1 MAAKDFGAKHV
12 CFKCSAKFY
21 DLKKP
26 EPICPKC
33 GANQKDNQNKPE
45 PKRSRLS
52 AVPKIIEPLDP
63 APNAGGDGDSDDDE
77 DSEEIDD
84 DMDMDEEP

>member
-1 MAAKDFGAKHV
+1 MAARDFGMKHL

-33 GANQKDNQNKPE
+33 GANQKDNQSKPE

-52 AVPKIIEPLDP
+52 AIPKIIEPLEP
-63 APNAGGDGDSDDDE
+63 VPNALDA
-77 DSEEIDD
+77 DSEEESDELDD
-84 DMDMDEEP
+84 EVEVGEEP

>member
-1 MAAKDFGAKHV
+1 MPARDFGMKHT
-12 CFKCSAKFY
+12 CYQCGAKFY

-33 GANQKDNQNKPE
+33 GANQKNNQAKPE

-52 AVPKIIEPLDP
+52 AIPKIIEPLEPIP
-63 APNAGGDGDSDDDE
+63 ALSDEEADDDADEVDE
-77 DSEEIDD
+77 DAEIE
-84 DMDMDEEP
+84 EEP